1 MKLLLDTHILVWSL
15 MDDPRLKGRYRRA
28 LEGAEEIHVSA
39 VSIWEIGIK
48 QALGKLQI
56 DGDIIMIIRRTNCLP
71 LVVTWDHGIAAG
83 LLPRH
88 HDDPFDRLLIAQA
101 RCEGLTL
108 VSADRIVRRYDVPL
122 I

>member
-28 LEGAEEIHVSA
+28 LEGAKEIHVSA

>member
-15 MDDPRLKGRYRRA
+15 MDDPRLKGHYRRA

-56 DGDIIMIIRRTNCLP
+56 DGDIMTMIRRTNCLQ

>member
-15 MDDPRLKGRYRRA
+15 MDDPRLKGHYRRA

-56 DGDIIMIIRRTNCLP
+56 DGDIMTMIRRTNCLP
-71 LVVTWDHGIAAG
+71 LVVTWDHAIAAG

-108 VSADRIVRRYDVPL
+108 VSADRMVRRYDVPL

>member
-15 MDDPRLKGRYRRA
+15 MDDPRLKGHYRRA

-56 DGDIIMIIRRTNCLP
+56 DGDIMTMIRRTNCLP

-108 VSADRIVRRYDVPL
+108 VSADRMVRRYDVPL